1 MAEFW
6 LSLQLDIML
15 ALSGI
20 CCAMVFLLL
29 MTRTLSPKRKAF
41 LVALELSTFFILIF
55 EHQAY
60 MYEGETGTVAH
71 AMVVLGNFVVYFLN
85 TVMSFVFNMYVG
97 TVLDEDTG
105 ENAPKRLR
113 AAGICAFVS
122 AGLLIINL
130 FTGCVYTI
138 DEANAY
144 HRGWFFIVNYLLVFA
159 GPLLDLTIVIQ
170 YRKKIS
176 KKLVKSFLLFI
187 IVPIAAGIIQAAKY
201 GVSLINMSLAVVSI
215 FLYTFAY
222 EDIND
227 KISDEKES
235 EVEHLKSD
243 QMKIQNLFEQT
254 IKAFVNAIDARV
266 DYAEGH
272 SVRVADYSYM
282 LAQMNGKTD
291 EECKEIYQA
300 ALLHDVG
307 KIGISDEILKKE
319 GNLTKEEIDAM
330 RQEPMIGER
339 ILSGISEYPYLSLGA
354 KYHMEK
360 YDGSGFPKGLKGLE
374 IPEAARIIA
383 IAESYD
389 SMTTRNSYREPL
401 PQSVVREE
409 FIKESG
415 FKYDPLYTGIML
427 QLIDSDVDYQMK
439 EETEN
444 VDTIF
449 KNEFSCE
456 EYRSAISYGIRIR
469 REKKIIAFCA
479 SPVDE
484 EKPYSS
490 PAIIIFDSLDE
501 RVHDTERAI
510 KDTRYTEFGEIWFDG
525 HFVCSE
531 ARNIKLIS
539 LEQIEQDEDETYFIE
554 IARNRDH
561 VQLKLEGGGYRSE
574 VVVALPDTSKYAY
587 IGLTGENCHIS
598 SIEVEKTD
606 KRVPEEEI
614 PRIAEEINYIN
625 RLESDVP
632 NVQIDSNRS
641 DYSEGVK
648 VKDGMSLIFHT
659 MTLPSANLVWHCPFL
674 LLYSAD
680 DGKVMG
686 AGYKEHAMIRLDGE
700 AQGGGSDSENKT
712 EAVKGKEFTNWDAWK
727 KLNRKGFECTVS
739 FTRFKNKLITETENG
754 GISITNITTLNDKK
768 ADVYVSITGDQ
779 VAITDIRIKNR

>member
-1 MAEFW
+1 MLEFFQNFQLDLM
-6 LSLQLDIML
+6 LSL
-15 ALSGI
+15 GGV
-20 CCAMVFLLL
+20 CCVMVFLLIF
-29 MTRTLSPKRKAF
+29 TRVLPPRKKAILIAIEF
-41 LVALELSTFFILIF
+41 STFCILIF
-55 EHQAY
+55 ERQAY
-60 MYEGETGTVAH
+60 KYAGDAGQIADV
-71 AMVVLGNFVVYFLN
+71 MVRLSNFVVFLLN
-85 TVMSFVFNMYVG
+85 SVISFIFNLYLAEV
-97 TVLDEDTG
+97 VRSDC
-105 ENAPKRLR
+105 NIVIPKRLKL
-113 AAGICAFVS
+113 AGTFAS
-122 AGLLIINL
+122 ASMILLVINL
-130 FTGCVYTI
+130 FTGWVYTI
-138 DEANAY
+138 DSGNVY
-144 HRGWFFIVNYLLVFA
+144 HRGSLFYLNYALAFA
-159 GPLLDLTIVIQ
+159 GPLLDLTVIIQ
-170 YRKKIS
+170 HRKKIS
-176 KKLVKSFLLFI
+176 PKILRSLLLFTM
-187 IVPIAAGIIQAAKY
+187 VPIAAGGVQALIYGLSIINI
-201 GVSLINMSLAVVSI
+201 SISVVSV
-215 FLYTFAY
+215 FLYLFAY

-227 KISDEKES
+227 KIAAAQNTEMEN
-235 EVEHLKSD
+235 LKTD
-243 QMKIQNLFEQT
+243 QVKIQNLFEQT

-282 LAQMNGKTD
+282 LAQMNGKND

-307 KIGISDEILKKE
+307 KIGISDVILKKE
-319 GNLTKEEIDAM
+319 GNLTKEEIDSM
-330 RQEPMIGER
+330 RQEPLIGER
-339 ILSGISEYPYLSLGA
+339 ILSGIAEYPYLSLGA
-354 KYHMEK
+354 KYHMER
-360 YDGSGFPKGLKGLE
+360 YDGSGFPKGLKGTD

-383 IAESYD
+383 IAECYD

-409 FIKESG
+409 LIKESG
-415 FKYDPLYTGIML
+415 YKYDPLYTGIML

-449 KNEFSCE
+449 KNEFTCE

-469 REKKIIAFCA
+469 PEKKIIAFCGA
-479 SPVDE
+479 PIDE
-484 EKPYSS
+484 ENAYSS

-501 RVHDTERAI
+501 RVHDTDRAI

-539 LEQIEQDEDETYFIE
+539 IEPIEQDEDETYFIE
-554 IARNRDH
+554 MARNRDH

-587 IGLTGENCHIS
+587 ISLTGENCHIS

-606 KRVPEEEI
+606 KRVPEDEI

-625 RLESDVP
+625 RLESDIP

-648 VKDGMSLIFHT
+648 IKDGLRLIFHT
-659 MTLPSANLVWHCPFL
+659 MSLPSANLVWHCPFL
-674 LLYSAD
+674 LLYSSEDA
-680 DGKVMG
+680 KVMG
-686 AGYKEHAMIRLDGE
+686 RGYKEYAMIRLDGE
-700 AQGGGSDSENKT
+700 VQGGGPDSENKT
-712 EAVKGKEFTNWDAWK
+712 EAVKGKDFTNWDAWK

-739 FTRFKNKLITETENG
+739 FTRFKNKIITETENG

-779 VAITDIRIKNR
+779 VAVTDIRIKNR

>member
-6 LSLQLDIML
+6 TELQLNIML

-60 MYEGETGTVAH
+60 MYEGETGSTAH
-71 AMVVLGNFVVYFLN
+71 VMVSIGNFVVYFLN

-97 TVLDEDTG
+97 TVLEEDTD
-105 ENAPKRLR
+105 EKAPKRLK
-113 AAGICAFVS
+113 AAAICAVLS
-122 AGLLIINL
+122 AVLLILNLPTGLL
-130 FTGCVYTI
+130 YSI
-138 DEANAY
+138 DSTNTY
-144 HRGWFFIVNYLLVFA
+144 HRGVLFIVNYLLVFA
-159 GPLLDLTIVIQ
+159 GPILDLTIVIQ
-170 YRKKIS
+170 FRKKIS
-176 KKLVKSFLLFI
+176 KKLLKSFYLFI

-227 KISDEKES
+227 KISEEKDS
-235 EVEHLKSD
+235 EVEHLKKD

-272 SVRVADYSYM
+272 SVRVADYAYM
-282 LAQMNGKTD
+282 LAQMNEKSE

-307 KIGISDEILKKE
+307 KIGIPDGILMKD
-319 GNLTKEEIDAM
+319 GDLTKEEREAM
-330 RQEPMIGER
+330 RQEPLIGER
-339 ILSGISEYPYLSLGA
+339 ILSGITDFPSLSLGA
-354 KYHMEK
+354 KYHMER
-360 YDGSGFPKGLKGLE
+360 YDGSGFPKGLKGNE

-449 KNEFSCE
+449 KNEFSCDE
-456 EYRSAISYGIRIR
+456 FRSAISYGIRIR
-469 REKKIIAFCA
+469 PEKKIIAFSA
-479 SPVDE
+479 TPINDE
-484 EKPYSS
+484 EPYSS
-490 PAIIIFDSLDE
+490 PAIIVFDSMDE
-501 RVHDTERAI
+501 RVHDTEKSI
-510 KDTRYTEFGEIWFDG
+510 KDTRYVEFGEVWFDG
-525 HFVCSE
+525 HFVGSG

-539 LEQIEQDEDETYFIE
+539 LEKIEQDEDETYFIE

-561 VQLKLEGGGYRSE
+561 VQLKLEGKGYRSE
-574 VVVALPDTSKYAY
+574 VVLALPDSSKYAY
-587 IGLTGENCHIS
+587 IGLTGENVHIS
-598 SIEVEKTD
+598 SIEVEKTN
-606 KRVPEEEI
+606 KRVPEDEI

-625 RLESDVP
+625 RLESDIP
-632 NVQIDSNRS
+632 NVQVDSNRS
-641 DYSEGVK
+641 DFTQGVK
-648 VKDGMSLIFHT
+648 IKDGMRLIFHA
-659 MTLPSANLVWHCPFL
+659 MSLPSANLVWHCPFL
-674 LLYSAD
+674 LLYTSED
-680 DGKVMG
+680 KKVMG
-686 AGYKEHAMIRLDGE
+686 RGYKEYALIRLDGE
-700 AQGGGSDSENKT
+700 VQGGGHFAENKT
-712 EAVKGKEFTNWDAWK
+712 EVDKGKDFTTWESWK
-727 KLNRKGFECTVS
+727 KLNRKGYECTVS
-739 FTRFKNKLITETENG
+739 FTWIKNKIITETSNG
-754 GISITNITTLNDKK
+754 GITITNITTLHDKNK
-768 ADVYVSITGDQ
+768 EIYVAITGDQ
-779 VAITDIRIKNR
+779 VALTDIRIKK